1 MRVDL
6 DEAKR
11 LSDALAFAEDK
22 QIVDAM
28 LAELRLLR
36 ATGEAKSICLDA
48 IAEALDLE
56 VPHGEL
62 YGEVNELKAK
72 LAAAEKDAE
81 RLDFLEENVSMIR
94 DIGWIPQ
101 TTMEYE
107 GKRRVMKWSLRKA
120 IDAATG
126 KAKEGE

>member
-6 DEAKR
+6 DLVESQLHSTR
-11 LSDALAFAEDK
+11 NLPVHMWE
-22 QIVDAM
+22 AM

-36 ATGEAKSICLDA
+36 ATGEAQSICLDA

-56 VPHGEL
+56 VPYGEL